1 VAVEHLSEILSPPAR
16 RTLSDEVVDRLR
28 GAILSGQFAPD
39 ESLREKQLAE
49 SMGVSRGPI
58 REALTRLE
66 HEGLVINR
74 PNGRAFVARLSRED
88 LDEVYTLRRVLEC
101 LAVACACQK
110 ATPADLAEMQA
121 ILDDMRTRIEQGIT
135 EQEAAELDLRFHDVL
150 YRSSGNQRLLTF
162 WTTLRPQIYIFLL
175 SRNVANSD
183 FRESVVRGHQDILNA
198 ISDRDA
204 VRAQALI
211 EGHLGF
217 AYSRVIGSY
226 IQTGDNE
233 G

>member
-1 VAVEHLSEILSPPAR
+1 MAVEHLSEILSPPAR

-74 PNGRAFVARLSRED
+74 PNGRSFVARLSRED

-101 LAVACACQK
+101 LAVVYACQK

-121 ILDDMRTRIEQGIT
+121 ILDDMRTRIERGIS

-162 WTTLRPQIYIFLL
+162 WTTLRPQIYVFLL

-183 FRESVVRGHQDILNA
+183 FRESVVRGHRDILDA

-204 VRAQALI
+204 ARAQALI

-226 IQTGDNE
+226 SQTGDNE

>member
-1 VAVEHLSEILSPPAR
+1 
-16 RTLSDEVVDRLR
+16 
-28 GAILSGQFAPD
+28 
-39 ESLREKQLAE
+39 
-49 SMGVSRGPI
+49 MSRGPI

-74 PNGRAFVARLSRED
+74 PNGRAFVARLSRDD
-88 LDEVYTLRRVLEC
+88 LDEVYTLRRVLES

-121 ILDDMRTRIEQGIT
+121 ILDDMRTRIEQGIS

-183 FRESVVRGHQDILNA
+183 FRESVVRGHRDILDA

-204 VRAQALI
+204 ARAQAVI

-226 IQTGDNE
+226 ILTGDNE